1 MKKILVPA
9 LFWLVFWQAAAVLVG
24 KALLLPGPALVAERL
39 WSLGGTAAFW
49 ESAGLT
55 LLRVFG
61 GFAFGVILAVLL
73 AAWTAASRWADWIL
87 SPAVR
92 VVRAVPV
99 VSFILLV
106 LLWVN
111 RDQVPGVVAA
121 LMVLPVVW
129 ENTVRGI
136 RQTDRDLLELAAAY
150 RFSLG
155 KKLRLVYFPSA
166 LPYLASAC
174 RTGLGLAWK
183 AGVAAEVLCLPKKAV
198 GTAIYQSK
206 LYLETPDLFAWTVV
220 VVALSLLLEWAL
232 GKLLERVGR

>member
-1 MKKILVPA
+1 MVPA
-9 LFWLVFWQAAAVLVG
+9 LFWLVIWQAVAALV
-24 KALLLPGPALVAERL
+24 ARELLLPGPFAVVERL
-39 WSLGGTAAFW
+39 WSLGGTADFW
-49 ESAGLT
+49 AGAGLT

-61 GFAFGVILAVLL
+61 GFACGVVLAVLL
-73 AAWTAASRWADWIL
+73 AAWTAASRWADWVI
-87 SPAVR
+87 SPAIR

-106 LLWVN
+106 LLWVG

-129 ENTVRGI
+129 ENTDRGI
-136 RQTDRDLLELAAAY
+136 RQTDRELLELATAY
-150 RFSLG
+150 HFGAG

-166 LPYLASAC
+166 RPYLVSAC

-198 GTAIYQSK
+198 GTAIYQAK
-206 LYLETPDLFAWTVV
+206 LYLETADLFAWTVV

-232 GKLLERVGR
+232 GRLLERVGR